1 MGKVQIMKWEKY
13 ISVNL
18 FQSFLQIPSN
28 EIGADIKL
36 RNLNRLLI
44 SSAMAI
50 PFILIHVFY
59 FGLSLTDNLSI
70 DMVWRSHIFYSHIA
84 LSSFLLII
92 IVVAYIIKNQ
102 LSKIKFKYDFFIDF
116 AIFIMLLFGVAISA
130 FDQYVTN
137 SITPFILAAVFVAI
151 IFVKNPKKMVVIHS
165 IGLVIFYYV
174 HRQYQQNED
183 VFMSNFVNAIS
194 ISGISII
201 LSFLFWNALVLRENQ
216 KALIERQKQQLEA
229 QLIIFEKS
237 AQELALANKS
247 KNRFFSIIAHDLR
260 NPIGSIMNLLTLITD
275 PSFANTQTKE
285 EKDDV
290 LIELQKSA
298 NNTYNLLENLLF
310 WAKSQE
316 KQMDYNPQNNL
327 ISEIVKEVIPV
338 FSLQISEKKIGLQL
352 NYCPNTISVF
362 ADKEMLKT
370 IFRNLIS
377 NALKF
382 SYSLSQIVIE
392 ASETDDFVIITVE
405 DFGVGIP
412 DIDKPKLFTV
422 DEKVSTSGVNNEKGS
437 GLGLILCH
445 EFMEYHNGF
454 IRVCNKQTPGSLFQ
468 LKFPKYSSNT

>member
-1 MGKVQIMKWEKY
+1 MKWEKF
-13 ISVNL
+13 IPVNM
-18 FQSFLQIPSN
+18 FQSFLQIPSK
-28 EIGADIKL
+28 EIDSEIKL
-36 RNLNRLLI
+36 RNLNRVSI
-44 SSAMAI
+44 ASVMAT
-50 PFILIHVFY
+50 PFILIHVLY
-59 FGLSLTDNLSI
+59 FGLNIKDNCSI
-70 DMVWRSHIFYSHIA
+70 EMVWRSHIFYSHIA
-84 LSSFLLII
+84 LSSFLMII
-92 IVVAYIIKNQ
+92 FIVSYIIKKR
-102 LSKIKFKYDFFIDF
+102 LLKTKFNYNLLIDF
-116 AIFIMLLFGVAISA
+116 SIFIMIIFGVVISA

-137 SITPFILAAVFVAI
+137 SITPYILAAVFVAI
-151 IFVKNPKKMVVIHS
+151 IFIKNPKKMFVIHS
-165 IGLVIFYYV
+165 IGLFIFYYV

-201 LSFLFWNALVLRENQ
+201 LSLLFWNAFVLGEKQ
-216 KALIERQKQQLEA
+216 KKLIEEQKQQLET
-229 QLIIFEKS
+229 QLVISKKS
-237 AQELALANKS
+237 AQELTIANKS

-275 PSFANTQTKE
+275 PSFSNTQTKE

-298 NNTYNLLENLLF
+298 NSTYNLLENLLF

-327 ISEIVKEVIPV
+327 ISEIVKDVIPV

-352 NYCPNTISVF
+352 NYYPNTISVF

-370 IFRNLIS
+370 ILRNLIS

-382 SYSLSQIVIE
+382 SYSLSQIVLE
-392 ASETDDFVIITVE
+392 ASETDDFVIITIE

-437 GLGLILCH
+437 GLGLILCR
-445 EFMEYHNGF
+445 EFMDYHDGS

-468 LKFPKYSSNT
+468 LKFPKYSLNS